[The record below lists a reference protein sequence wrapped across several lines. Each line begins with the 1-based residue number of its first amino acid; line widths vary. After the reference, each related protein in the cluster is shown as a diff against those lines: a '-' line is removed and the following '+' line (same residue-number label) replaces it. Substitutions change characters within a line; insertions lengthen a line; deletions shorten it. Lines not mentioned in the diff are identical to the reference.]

1 MLRKSNQRELFG
13 SVYKLHTHTLLE
25 RWGRAFGKSYW
36 SSNSKYLRTGAK
48 FHAVENYAP
57 VHGRGLIPQDLE
69 IWSVSFNPKGRL
81 LNRIW
86 DNLGSRGE
94 VPCGMKKE
102 GRKSERAKE
111 RFMESQPKCLN
122 LELKPAVVVHARSPT
137 TRWRQRHQ
145 PFKGSLDYKKK
156 KTPKRSPDQSWLH
169 ETLSAGYTFE
179 LRINSL

>member
-1 MLRKSNQRELFG
+1 MFSGKRLIIKCYGKATKERCLAQCTNWA
-13 SVYKLHTHTLLE
+13 KLHAHTLLE
-25 RWGRAFGKSYW
+25 WWGRAFGKSDW

-111 RFMESQPKCLN
+111 RFMENQPKCLN
-122 LELKPAVVVHARSPT
+122 LELKPGCSGARS
-137 TRWRQRHQ
+137 
-145 PFKGSLDYKKK
+145 
-156 KTPKRSPDQSWLH
+156 QSH
-169 ETLSAGYTFE
+169 HKVEAE
-179 LRINSL
+179 APAV